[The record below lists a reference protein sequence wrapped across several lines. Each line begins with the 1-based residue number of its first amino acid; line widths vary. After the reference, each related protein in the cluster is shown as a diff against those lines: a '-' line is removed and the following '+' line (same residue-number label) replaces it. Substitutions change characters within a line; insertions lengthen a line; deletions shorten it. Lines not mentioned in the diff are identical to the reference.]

1 MWICV
6 WLCIQRCA
14 SELGFFCVPLFTASF
29 PVILKTPDVEQMSAV
44 VASFLPR
51 LGALLPGPHVLQT
64 LTSLCLIRPH
74 LPGRSGVDAWWS
86 GVGTWW
92 SGVGA
97 WSGVDVTVT
106 HNHIHLCGASV
117 ITSLFNYKNILLQER
132 VINHRVKLYF
142 CSKLSFII

>member
-1 MWICV
+1 MSVVSMTNLEAVCMHIV
-6 WLCIQRCA
+6 W
-14 SELGFFCVPLFTASF
+14 
-29 PVILKTPDVEQMSAV
+29 
-44 VASFLPR
+44 
-51 LGALLPGPHVLQT
+51 
-64 LTSLCLIRPH
+64 
-74 LPGRSGVDAWWS
+74 SGVDA
-86 GVGTWW
+86 WW

-142 CSKLSFII
+142 CSKLSLII